1 MPLKKSPFA
10 RSLLFVFAVHL
21 TGLAL
26 LTLMRLVFYIAVR
39 PTLPADT
46 AGDVALAA
54 QAFLRG
60 VWFDNVVACY
70 VAAPMLLAVGISG
83 LLGYSG
89 RKWLTGWAIY
99 AAAMYL
105 PLFAAGAANV
115 PYFLYFN
122 QVINASVFNYAAY
135 AGTTAGMIFGEASYI
150 PYIILFFA
158 CVAAFSA
165 LCIVYA
171 RKISVVKG
179 KNKSTIATVSLRT
192 LALLLLCG
200 ACFLGIRGRLGYNPI
215 KVSAAYFCDNAAIN
229 QMGLNAAFNVLNS
242 AFDELRPENR
252 RLTLVPDDEALR
264 YAADYLLEGEAQPLQ
279 EVSPIACRI
288 EPEGKP
294 TKQNVVVVLMES
306 MSANLMGTFGNTL
319 RLTPALD
326 SLCRGGLLFE
336 NCYSSGN
343 HTNHGIYATLY
354 SRPSIMFRNAMKG
367 SVV

>member
-70 VAAPMLLAVGISG
+70 VVAPMLLAVGISG

-89 RKWLTGWAIY
+89 RKWLTTWAVY
-99 AAAMYL
+99 AAVMYL
-105 PLFAAGAANV
+105 PLYAAGAANV

-158 CVAAFSA
+158 CSAACRSR
-165 LCIVYA
+165 YSS
-171 RKISVVKG
+171 SV
-179 KNKSTIATVSLRT
+179 SS
-192 LALLLLCG
+192 
-200 ACFLGIRGRLGYNPI
+200 
-215 KVSAAYFCDNAAIN
+215 VSAPVGHTFTQAGSSPAFCRSMHA
-229 QMGLNAAFNVLNS
+229 S
-242 AFDELRPENR
+242 HLRILPS
-252 RLTLVPDDEALR
+252 
-264 YAADYLLEGEAQPLQ
+264 
-279 EVSPIACRI
+279 SP
-288 EPEGKP
+288 K
-294 TKQNVVVVLMES
+294 V
-306 MSANLMGTFGNTL
+306 GT
-319 RLTPALD
+319 P
-326 SLCRGGLLFE
+326 
-336 NCYSSGN
+336 
-343 HTNHGIYATLY
+343 
-354 SRPSIMFRNAMKG
+354 
-367 SVV
+367 